1 MAPPASERRLALVRR
16 AYDGLIDGDLESVMA
31 DAAEEIE
38 WRNPEQAVEPGTRKG
53 RAAFAEALGRLGE
66 MFEYERFEIERSAE
80 RGDVIAI
87 RVRFIGRG
95 RGSGAPIDSVF
106 GQVFRFDGDRL
117 IAFEWFPDPAR
128 ALQAVGAERWPGER
142 TNGS

>member
-1 MAPPASERRLALVRR
+1 V
-16 AYDGLIDGDLESVMA
+16 
-31 DAAEEIE
+31 
-38 WRNPEQAVEPGTRKG
+38 
-53 RAAFAEALGRLGE
+53 RLGE

-95 RGSGAPIDSVF
+95 RGSGAPIDTVF
-106 GQVFRFDGDRL
+106 GHVFRFDGDRL
-117 IAFEWFPDPAR
+117 SAFEWFPDPAR

-142 TNGS
+142 TDGS